1 MLAEWIPPVAVR
13 LRRDFGQLLALIRT
27 HAILHQASRE
37 RDPEGRIVA
46 TLDDYAVVRELVLDV
61 ISQGIEVAVAPIVR
75 DTVKAVRALIA
86 AGKTEVSLREIADA
100 LRLDKSAASRRIAS
114 AVQAGYLRNL
124 EDRKGRPARVCLGEA
139 MPEELPVLP
148 PAEVLHC

>member
-1 MLAEWIPPVAVR
+1 M
-13 LRRDFGQLLALIRT
+13 RRWRWPCTRRRG
-27 HAILHQASRE
+27 
-37 RDPEGRIVA
+37 
-46 TLDDYAVVRELVLDV
+46 
-61 ISQGIEVAVAPIVR
+61 
-75 DTVKAVRALIA
+75 VRALIA
-86 AGKTEVSLREIADA
+86 TGRSAVALRKIADA

-114 AVQAGYLRNL
+114 AVQAGYLWNL